1 LELLQYWPGMS
12 ADIGFETSDT
22 GCGMSADI
30 GFETSDTSRSMSP
43 DTGGGMSAIYD
54 LRPSI

>member
-1 LELLQYWPGMS
+1 MS